1 MARDVHTGSGMS
13 VTIQRRRLENVEVIH
28 VSGRLVLGEGA
39 SLLREAIHAAVKT
52 KADVLLNL
60 SWVTYIDSAGL
71 GEIIAGYSAVT
82 AIARE
87 MKLLRPAE
95 RVDSLLHI
103 TKLYSTFEVF
113 EDEET
118 ALDSFPKRE

>member
-1 MARDVHTGSGMS
+1 
-13 VTIQRRRLENVEVIH
+13 VEVIH
-28 VSGRLVLGEGA
+28 VSGRLVLGDGA
-39 SLLREAIHAAVKT
+39 SLLRDAIRDALAS

-60 SWVTYIDSAGL
+60 SWVSYIDSAGL
-71 GEIIAGYSAVT
+71 GEMMAGYTAVKSCG
-82 AIARE
+82 RE

-113 EDEET
+113 EDEAA
-118 ALDSFPKRE
+118 ALASFPART